1 MKLLCYFPLLA
12 ALALP
17 SAVNANVDPKV
28 AEFCLKAADFAGC
41 VKAMEGQTN
50 EPLKTNIN
58 LNKQNNLLFEIQ
70 ALPEKIENASS
81 RNDLNAKT
89 LSFLDALAESTPE
102 EVGEN
107 LYLNAKKLS
116 SALDIL
122 YDTFSRQNILVGGYG
137 WNIEKNFATKNSLD
151 SIFGGNTLEIKCTK
165 RWNGIFAGGLK
176 IRGQNIIK
184 PVARVVA
191 HAAQQIDSP
200 ESVFVFPSN
209 QEPAFVRSTATNNCF
224 GIPNASVKEKKTEAN
239 KKPKNP
245 IKINC
250 DSPVW
255 KNKPKCK

>member
-1 MKLLCYFPLLA
+1 MKRLYYFPLLA
-12 ALALP
+12 ALAFP
-17 SAVNANVDPKV
+17 NAINAEIDPKV

-50 EPLKTNIN
+50 EPLKTTIN

-70 ALPEKIENASS
+70 ALPEKIENTSLKK
-81 RNDLNAKT
+81 DLTTKT
-89 LSFLDALAESTPE
+89 LSFLDTLADSNPE

-122 YDTFSRQNILVGGYG
+122 YDTMSRKNLLKSGYG

-184 PVARVVA
+184 PVARVLA
-191 HAAQQIDSP
+191 NAAQQIYSP

-209 QEPAFVRSTATNNCF
+209 QEPAFVRSTAKNNCF
-224 GIPNASVKEKKTEAN
+224 GIPNAPVKEKKTEAN
-239 KKPKNP
+239 NKPKKP

-255 KNKPKCK
+255 KNKP